1 MVHSFDFYEMNQ
13 EVKMGLYDTLGL
25 DKNVDRNSFTKEQAA
40 QIFEKA
46 AKDVQSGAVSA
57 EMVEKLLD
65 AGFNILKIFAAT
77 QA

>member
-1 MVHSFDFYEMNQ
+1 MSHSFNFYEMNQ
-13 EVKMGLYDTLGL
+13 EAKMGLYDNLNL

-46 AKDVQSGAVSA
+46 ARDVQSGAVSA
-57 EMVEKLLD
+57 DMIEKLLD